1 MFIHV
6 SFRKTVKAK
15 LNQLFPGRV
24 IITSGVR
31 AFALSAGAKWALVAV
46 TPRDPCQQSAITPD
60 SLHHWQT
67 RLGTTDRIGVFVCP
81 YVLMGAGYA
90 AESAGSC
97 DYLF

>member
-1 MFIHV
+1 M
-6 SFRKTVKAK
+6 KAN

-60 SLHHWQT
+60 SLHHCIMD
-67 RLGTTDRIGVFVCP
+67 RADRIGVFVCP